1 MAQQRCETVSEGKTN
16 LLKGLSDNDN
26 KRRGG
31 REAKWGVG
39 KTGNDSAKHEGAQME
54 GMPGNEI

>member
-1 MAQQRCETVSEGKTN
+1 MTIRDGGAG
-16 LLKGLSDNDN
+16 
-26 KRRGG
+26 RGSG
-31 REAKWGVG
+31 AWG